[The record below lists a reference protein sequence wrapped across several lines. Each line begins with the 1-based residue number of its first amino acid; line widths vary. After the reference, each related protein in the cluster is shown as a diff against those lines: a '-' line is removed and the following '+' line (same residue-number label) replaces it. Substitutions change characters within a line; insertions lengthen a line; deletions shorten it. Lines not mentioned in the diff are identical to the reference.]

1 MEALF
6 QTEETAKILRY
17 LQFRI
22 AQKFSAGESILTLL
36 PYENSNADVAACL
49 YFLEHTDISMT
60 PISIS
65 PKHLYH

>member
-1 MEALF
+1 MDTWF
-6 QTEETAKILRY
+6 QSEVTTKNLRY
-17 LQFRI
+17 LQYRI

-36 PYENSNADVAACL
+36 LNADIAACL
-49 YFLEHTDISMT
+49 CLLEQADISIS